1 MRKDE
6 APRPLT
12 ATDQVGD
19 YRLKIVAIGAEAMQP
34 DHRGIGIGAG
44 FYFNGFK
51 CHVHSL
57 QGSDGEVACRRAES
71 RLRLE
76 FAASSAFDNSCI
88 FMQHAR
94 NFMQKPD
101 STFTLRSATESLSAP
116 SRRSTLAKIIR
127 EQVVG
132 RQSEL
137 VDILRKYGHVAT
149 QSSVSR
155 DLRELGVA
163 KQGDRYVLPEAVAPR
178 NDFST
183 LKQFVN
189 AQFTAGTN
197 LTVLKTTVG
206 SAQSVAV
213 AIDTA
218 RWPEVVGTI
227 SGDDTIF
234 IATAGAR
241 EQRKLGNRL
250 RAIFG
255 C

>member
-1 MRKDE
+1 M
-6 APRPLT
+6 
-12 ATDQVGD
+12 
-19 YRLKIVAIGAEAMQP
+19 
-34 DHRGIGIGAG
+34 
-44 FYFNGFK
+44 
-51 CHVHSL
+51 
-57 QGSDGEVACRRAES
+57 
-71 RLRLE
+71 
-76 FAASSAFDNSCI
+76 
-88 FMQHAR
+88 
-94 NFMQKPD
+94 
-101 STFTLRSATESLSAP
+101 LRSDTELRSYTDNTSAP
-116 SRRSTLAKIIR
+116 ARRTMLAKIIR
-127 EQVVG
+127 EQTVG

-137 VDILRKYGHVAT
+137 VAMLRKNGHVAT

-163 KQGDRYVLPEAVAPR
+163 KLGDRYVLPDTAVAPK

-189 AQFTAGTN
+189 ALLTAGTN
-197 LTVLKTTVG
+197 LTVLKTAVG

-241 EQRKLGNRL
+241 EQRKLGDRL

-255 C
+255 R

>member
-1 MRKDE
+1 M
-6 APRPLT
+6 
-12 ATDQVGD
+12 
-19 YRLKIVAIGAEAMQP
+19 
-34 DHRGIGIGAG
+34 
-44 FYFNGFK
+44 
-51 CHVHSL
+51 
-57 QGSDGEVACRRAES
+57 
-71 RLRLE
+71 
-76 FAASSAFDNSCI
+76 
-88 FMQHAR
+88 
-94 NFMQKPD
+94 
-101 STFTLRSATESLSAP
+101 
-116 SRRSTLAKIIR
+116 LAKIIR
-127 EQVVG
+127 EQAVG

-137 VDILRKYGHVAT
+137 VAMLRKHGHVAT

-163 KQGDRYVLPEAVAPR
+163 KLGDRYVLPDPPVAAK
-178 NDFST
+178 NDFAT
-183 LKQFVN
+183 LRQFVN
-189 AQFTAGTN
+189 ALLTAGTN

-241 EQRKLGNRL
+241 EQRKLGDRL

-255 C
+255 R